1 MYENEKQNQS
11 GRSMMEMLG
20 VLAIVASLTIGGIIA
35 FHQAMN
41 KNRSNKLVDGITHTV
56 NNVKTLFI
64 KQDQYEELSTDE
76 AFELG
81 IISDRFK
88 KASDKITHDYGGEVK
103 IQAKTTSDGQTY
115 YAIAINGLPRDVA
128 MHIATQDWGGSGDLV
143 SVNLNDGNDE
153 EQANEDE
160 ENED

>member
-1 MYENEKQNQS
+1 MVANNNQS

-20 VLAIVASLTIGGIIA
+20 VLAIVGALTIGGIIA
-35 FHQAMN
+35 FYQAMN
-41 KNRSNKLVDGITHTV
+41 KNKSNTLVDGITHTV

-64 KQDQYEELSTDE
+64 NQDKFEELTTDE
-76 AFELG
+76 AYELG
-81 IISDRFK
+81 VVPDTFK
-88 KASDKITHDYGGEVK
+88 HEVDKIVHAYGGEVK
-103 IQAKTTSDGQTY
+103 IQATTTADGQTY

-153 EQANEDE
+153 DE
-160 ENED
+160 EENQTLPGE